1 MLKTLGLSRQALV
14 KRLVKEDDVMEIYRL
29 QGQLEQIRIW
39 EILHIEIENLDK
51 MILKAEELRAAKEA
65 HIE

>member
-1 MLKTLGLSRQALV
+1 
-14 KRLVKEDDVMEIYRL
+14 MEIYRL